1 MDPTWIRWR
10 MQLTVDIKR
19 AVEEAGTQQLDKVL
33 SIIRKKNKQLSG
45 KSENSPKELNGKE
58 MGNIDTVAALCPP
71 VSALQSNPVAEY
83 MDCDEAR
90 ANKDMGTVVGG
101 RGARLYNSFTTV
113 DHEQSRAG
121 LLEHVKSVTDNE
133 VCSLLN
139 LGTCGLHVVHGSLR
153 TGVESVDWDI
163 SSLLRHMYY
172 LFTDS
177 PTRRALFTQL
187 TGCASFSIEVLWC
200 AVELDHANIINDVL
214 AENAKKEYLHF
225 RNLKKSQLQEIFRPC
240 DQFSDEVGLAA
251 YNPNGLPSLVAVNT
265 VGRLQEMA
273 QAKKWK
279 MPLYQERGTINSLQC
294 VKCTFQGI
302 TTEGWSTTKKEA
314 KKQAAAEMLAQLI
327 VSQSVGSTSPLDSPI
342 TSTSTTEIT
351 NPTIVDALNLPV
363 SDHLIDL
370 GITTDNEAK
379 TSLFHLMTTEDSDG
393 EQPAN
398 SEHDSNSIQIL
409 VKPIITM
416 SSNNSVGELQEYCMQ
431 HGISMPSYQLTMES
445 GPPHNKTFTITC
457 QVEKHTTKGTSN
469 SKKDAKKKAAILM
482 TPLVMNCVP
491 ATQLPHEVSTFLQ
504 NGPQEQ
510 LETDYCGS
518 FQNSYPE
525 VSQQRPNAGTENL
538 DLVEEDDYKS
548 NLGSGNTIGILQEI
562 CQRMKW
568 EMPVYIGNDVSHQG
582 QSIRCT
588 LRGKTSEGFNINK
601 KDAKKIAAGKMLALL
616 NRSGERFTSSPA
628 KSNPTYASEHPS
640 PINKFV
646 SNSDIKSVY
655 SDQSHSQSTVNTICD
670 SLAPKTVEDSTSK
683 IPPDLAKVIELY
695 RSLTCT
701 KTSTISSKPDMIEQ
715 MHLKFQ
721 FQGVILNE
729 IVQAFDSEEQ
739 DDIDYLLLLEKLS
752 KEQHFTMQFKECDS
766 LDPIVNF
773 SPNASEGRYSPTLN
787 SSLTAPLKNI
797 IFNSFTHSSSQTAEH
812 SKDCDKGCDTRLLN
826 VYTIFISNR
835 ICLEFGGFERFL
847 WDIVTVAGSVSSGD
861 LKDIIHVRNQ
871 VEDCIFNT
879 IAKLSYL
886 QGAQVGVM
894 KDCDVTKVV
903 TESLAIFSPGEI
915 SQWVSLYTAGQID
928 YPSYKPIRSDGTA
941 GFPLTNQTILGS
953 GSPWASHFT
962 VTFSFSFALC
972 TTDVSMKEV
981 GSGDKRVDDTNQTSD
996 TQFPFA
1002 HPIRNGSGSQTFES
1016 RCTFQ

>member
-1 MDPTWIRWR
+1 M
-10 MQLTVDIKR
+10 
-19 AVEEAGTQQLDKVL
+19 
-33 SIIRKKNKQLSG
+33 
-45 KSENSPKELNGKE
+45 
-58 MGNIDTVAALCPP
+58 
-71 VSALQSNPVAEY
+71 
-83 MDCDEAR
+83 
-90 ANKDMGTVVGG
+90 
-101 RGARLYNSFTTV
+101 SF
-113 DHEQSRAG
+113 
-121 LLEHVKSVTDNE
+121 
-133 VCSLLN
+133 
-139 LGTCGLHVVHGSLR
+139 
-153 TGVESVDWDI
+153 
-163 SSLLRHMYY
+163 
-172 LFTDS
+172 
-177 PTRRALFTQL
+177 
-187 TGCASFSIEVLWC
+187 
-200 AVELDHANIINDVL
+200 
-214 AENAKKEYLHF
+214 
-225 RNLKKSQLQEIFRPC
+225 
-240 DQFSDEVGLAA
+240 
-251 YNPNGLPSLVAVNT
+251 
-265 VGRLQEMA
+265 
-273 QAKKWK
+273 
-279 MPLYQERGTINSLQC
+279 
-294 VKCTFQGI
+294 
-302 TTEGWSTTKKEA
+302 
-314 KKQAAAEMLAQLI
+314 
-327 VSQSVGSTSPLDSPI
+327 
-342 TSTSTTEIT
+342 
-351 NPTIVDALNLPV
+351 
-363 SDHLIDL
+363 
-370 GITTDNEAK
+370 
-379 TSLFHLMTTEDSDG
+379 
-393 EQPAN
+393 
-398 SEHDSNSIQIL
+398 
-409 VKPIITM
+409 
-416 SSNNSVGELQEYCMQ
+416 NNSVGELQEYCMQ

-457 QVEKHTTKGTSN
+457 QVEKHTTKVHSTEIRTSISSSSAVELNTTSALANYATEAGTSN

-491 ATQLPHEVSTFLQ
+491 STQLPHEVSPFLQ

-525 VSQQRPNAGTENL
+525 VSQQRPKAGTENL

-568 EMPVYIGNDVSHQG
+568 EMPVYIGNGVIGNGVSHQG

-588 LRGKTSEGFNINK
+588 LRGKTTEGFNINK

-701 KTSTISSKPDMIEQ
+701 KTSTMSSKPDMIEQ

-729 IVQAFDSEEQ
+729 IVQAFDFEEQ

-766 LDPIVNF
+766 LDPRFEEHKTQVPMHRTI
-773 SPNASEGRYSPTLN
+773 STQKLRD
-787 SSLTAPLKNI
+787 APVV
-797 IFNSFTHSSSQTAEH
+797 HSR
-812 SKDCDKGCDTRLLN
+812 KG
-826 VYTIFISNR
+826 R

-915 SQWVSLYTAGQID
+915 SRWVSLYTAGQVD

-1016 RCTFQ
+1016 RSTFQ